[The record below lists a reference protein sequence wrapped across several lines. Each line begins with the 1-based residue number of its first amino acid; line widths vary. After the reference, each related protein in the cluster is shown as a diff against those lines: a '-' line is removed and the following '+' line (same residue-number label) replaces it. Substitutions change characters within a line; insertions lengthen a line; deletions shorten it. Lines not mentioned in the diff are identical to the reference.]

1 MCIMPVIQDNL
12 YLALLFYFTAWNVVF
27 VQYAVLSAD
36 LIPDGL
42 PKTA

>member
-1 MCIMPVIQDNL
+1 MWILPVIQDKL
-12 YLALLFYFTAWNVVF
+12 YLALLFYFTAGYVVF
-27 VQYAVLSAD
+27 VQYAALSAN